1 MSCPTRDDKTG
12 ETIQTKPQF
21 QDMDIFDKISH
32 IQEFYGS
39 KQLKEKDN
47 E

>member
-1 MSCPTRDDKTG
+1 MSYPTTDDKNG

-32 IQEFYGS
+32 IQEIYGS
-39 KQLKEKDN
+39 SEKDIN
-47 E
+47 NK